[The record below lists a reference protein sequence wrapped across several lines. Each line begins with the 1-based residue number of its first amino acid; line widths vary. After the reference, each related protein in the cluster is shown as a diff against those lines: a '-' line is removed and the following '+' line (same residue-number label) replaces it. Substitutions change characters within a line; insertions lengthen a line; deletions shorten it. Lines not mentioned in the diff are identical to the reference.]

1 LFDNVREDLRRALSG
16 NQHATGLGPLL
27 LEMLNPGT
35 QAVLVFRLGKWIDGI
50 RVPGVRQV
58 LKVGFMLLQYVVSW
72 RVGIFIPV
80 KAEIGPGLLI
90 HTWGG
95 GIFLPATRIGRN
107 LTIIGGG
114 VQMDYETREIGD
126 DVNIA
131 PGTKMIGKIR
141 IGHRARTGPNSVV
154 QTDVPDDCVVVG
166 NPGRVIGPVPK
177 LTYEQGA
184 KRIVPKS
191 KTGPSP
197 APESQKM
204 TMTLTDKNPDAGA
217 SSV

>member
-1 LFDNVREDLRRALSG
+1 MFDNVREDLRRALSG
-16 NQHATGLGPLL
+16 NQHATGPGALFREL
-27 LEMLNPGT
+27 LNPGT
-35 QAVLVFRLGKWIDGI
+35 QAILVYRWGKWIDGV
-50 RVPGVRQV
+50 RVPGVRHV
-58 LKVGFMLLQYVVSW
+58 LKVVFLLVQYVVSW

-80 KAEIGPGLLI
+80 KAEIGPGLVI

-95 GIFLPATRIGRN
+95 GVFFPATKIGRN

-126 DVNIA
+126 DVDIA

-154 QTDVPDDCVVVG
+154 QTDVPDDCVVIG

-184 KRIVPKS
+184 KRIVPKAQS
-191 KTGPSP
+191 GSSP
-197 APESQKM
+197 TTSNTQAGDSGAPQ
-204 TMTLTDKNPDAGA
+204 A
-217 SSV
+217 

>member
-1 LFDNVREDLRRALSG
+1 
-16 NQHATGLGPLL
+16 
-27 LEMLNPGT
+27 
-35 QAVLVFRLGKWIDGI
+35 
-50 RVPGVRQV
+50 
-58 LKVGFMLLQYVVSW
+58 
-72 RVGIFIPV
+72 V
-80 KAEIGPGLLI
+80 KADIGPGLVI

-95 GIFLPATRIGRN
+95 GIFFPAAKIGRN

-126 DVNIA
+126 DVDIA

-184 KRIVPKS
+184 KRIVPK
-191 KTGPSP
+191 TQAGPGVPP
-197 APESQKM
+197 A
-204 TMTLTDKNPDAGA
+204 
-217 SSV
+217 